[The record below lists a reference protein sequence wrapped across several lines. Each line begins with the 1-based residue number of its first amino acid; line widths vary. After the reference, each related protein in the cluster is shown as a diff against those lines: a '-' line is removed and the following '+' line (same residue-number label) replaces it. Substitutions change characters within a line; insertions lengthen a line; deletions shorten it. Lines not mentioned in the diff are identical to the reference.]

1 MTVNHDVVGSSPTGG
16 VVKKKRFR
24 PLFCYV
30 IYNLSRV
37 IRLPQSGQDGAS
49 QFSLAMIS
57 LWVSILT
64 TSIIWILGSLMSSSF
79 VIKCNCSI

>member
-16 VVKKKRFR
+16 VVKEKRFR

>member
-24 PLFCYV
+24 PLFYV
-30 IYNLSRV
+30 INNLSRV
-37 IRLPQSGQDGAS
+37 IRLPQSEQDGAS